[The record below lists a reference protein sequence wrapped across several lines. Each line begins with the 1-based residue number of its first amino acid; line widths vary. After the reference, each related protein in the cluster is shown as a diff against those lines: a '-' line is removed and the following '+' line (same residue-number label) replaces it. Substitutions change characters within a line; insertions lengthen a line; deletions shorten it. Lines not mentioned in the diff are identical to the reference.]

1 MHVFAKVLSPDD
13 TQSFDD
19 RDYIQLTQETATSVN
34 SLNEDDYKEFIYR
47 SPGDSIDYVD
57 DNGTNYKKFKTF
69 AIKLCLLSTSTLDV
83 PKVKD
88 LRAIAL
94 DE

>member
-1 MHVFAKVLSPDD
+1 MSPDD
-13 TQSFDD
+13 TDSFDD
-19 RDYIQLTQETATSVN
+19 RGYIQLEQETANSVN
-34 SLNEDDYKEFIYR
+34 SLNEDDFKEFLYR
-47 SPGDSIDYVD
+47 SAGDSIDYTD